1 MIVSD
6 KSMAHLP
13 VGNSEQSQLFDFA
26 IPEEKAIRGVLF
38 VCLFVFKQRFLEE
51 REIISM
57 LLILLKGNDTEYLQF
72 LTWTCM

>member
-38 VCLFVFKQRFLEE
+38 ACLFLN
-51 REIISM
+51 
-57 LLILLKGNDTEYLQF
+57 KGS
-72 LTWTCM
+72 